1 MYEIISIYSI
11 NSVHVNGKG
20 FVVQAAVETWLI
32 FNTLFAELFVYV
44 LLVTYWVQIPVGG
57 VAEKTT
63 TPLKMILTVAKG
75 EDLLLS
81 HKRN

>member
-11 NSVHVNGKG
+11 FKVHVNGKG
-20 FVVQAAVETWLI
+20 VVQAAVETWLI